1 MDRTLLLAA
10 LILCTAATAA
20 AATAAAIAETDK
32 NLTSRQPSWS
42 TAAEESD
49 LLPPDST
56 VSDSDGGFSSM
67 DSMLHWA
74 ISTNN
79 NHHAILFLLVNLIII
94 NCDKLFLFILFIV
107 ISFAFDL
114 GHSDPEKLKESAI
127 AQSHERLS
135 PTELQKSQIEIKV
148 IQISNSLSVCV
159 CVCLCLLFIYLF
171 TCVVHCLWILIRN

>member
-10 LILCTAATAA
+10 LILCTAATTAA
-20 AATAAAIAETDK
+20 TTAAAIAETDK

-114 GHSDPEKLKESAI
+114 GHSDPEKLKKSAI
-127 AQSHERLS
+127 AQSHEILS
-135 PTELQKSQIEIKV
+135 PSKLQKSQIEIKV
-148 IQISNSLSVCV
+148 IQISYSLRLCV
-159 CVCLCLLFIYLF
+159 FTIYLL
-171 TCVVHCLWILIRN
+171 VWWIVCGF

>member
-10 LILCTAATAA
+10 LILCTAATTAA
-20 AATAAAIAETDK
+20 TTAAAIAETDK

-79 NHHAILFLLVNLIII
+79 HAILFLLVNLIII
-94 NCDKLFLFILFIV
+94 NCDKLF
-107 ISFAFDL
+107 
-114 GHSDPEKLKESAI
+114 
-127 AQSHERLS
+127 
-135 PTELQKSQIEIKV
+135 
-148 IQISNSLSVCV
+148 
-159 CVCLCLLFIYLF
+159 FIYF
-171 TCVVHCLWILIRN
+171 IIIL